1 MVTLTNL
8 TFPQSQSTALS
19 TTGTLIA
26 TVNVPYHS
34 TDGSSKLITCTVP
47 VGFSMSLTVYTAGA
61 DTITVS
67 NIVTPTTI
75 NVYKNGVL
83 VGTTPQMGTNSGA
96 TSKSFVLANV
106 SALCSFNSYFYTLNF
121 QYYPQA
127 NTTAGNTDVYT
138 FYAPL
143 TWTMAATRTP
153 IVYNGSL
160 PITYGMDIN
169 TTITTSS
176 FTNFSYLSGSV
187 DTTGYI
193 AYSLTQQISYAS
205 AWNGS
210 QANSYYPTTLYSLWT
225 GFYQLAVL
233 YANNIWVT
241 NGINFKNTG
250 VATNIISWFDSDTNG
265 SNALSLIYASLSSNA
280 MNFFISAPSKL
291 TNGFIFTGGNI
302 GFGYTSLP
310 TFQNTQLGY
319 QGSNSTIL
327 TTASQTSSITIPAC
341 KTAVLPVGV
350 WYITTTCQLGVSS
363 GQSCDLGSFALSLS
377 STSGANGQG
386 LVLNNYCVGSGT
398 SVVYSQIINYNGYTF
413 PSITTSFIYQL
424 TTATTYYSNCQLYFA
439 LGAVNGC
446 FISAASIT
454 YTRIA

>member
-47 VGFSMSLTVYTAGA
+47 IGFSMSLTVYTAGA

-67 NIVTPTTI
+67 NIVPPTTI

-319 QGSNSTIL
+319 KVNMTNSISIAFGGSGTGYNIG
-327 TTASQTSSITIPAC
+327 ATS
-341 KTAVLPVGV
+341 LGVGV
-350 WYITTTCQLGVSS
+350 YQFSGYFMASGGNASGYAMCITTTS
-363 GQSCDLGSFALSLS
+363 GSLSGYSTGTGILGSCYPS
-377 STSGANGQG
+377 STYQG
-386 LVLNNYCVGSGT
+386 GSFSCIF
-398 SVVYSQIINYNGYTF
+398 SVS
-413 PSITTSFIYQL
+413 
-424 TTATTYYSNCQLYFA
+424 TAATYYFVCGC
-439 LGAVNGC
+439 LGQTVNPTAPIGYC
-446 FISAASIT
+446 NGT
-454 YTRIA
+454 VVRIA